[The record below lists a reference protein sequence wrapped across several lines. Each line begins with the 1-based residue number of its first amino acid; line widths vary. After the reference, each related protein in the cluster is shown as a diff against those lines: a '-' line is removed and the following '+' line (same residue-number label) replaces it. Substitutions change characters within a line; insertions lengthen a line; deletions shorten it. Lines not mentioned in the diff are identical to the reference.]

1 MLLYRRPMSDVS
13 LAQSP
18 ENTHRRHLPTFFRR
32 LKSPLVIALAALTI
46 ALIAAAVATA
56 ALLRPARD
64 GASHSFNGQQS
75 AEAKK
80 NVCSAYGVVHKA
92 VSEKTPNPR
101 PDDPV
106 SKLGATTNRQ
116 LVLLASSVHLQEV
129 LAAQPAAQ
137 ADLTKAVSSVANTLE
152 HLAINNFAGVGRQYQ
167 GQLWK
172 DFGSESAQ
180 INKLCK

>member
-1 MLLYRRPMSDVS
+1 MAEAS
-13 LAQSP
+13 LDESVP
-18 ENTHRRHLPTFFRR
+18 PSSHTRHLPSFPHW
-32 LKSPLVIALAALTI
+32 LKSPLVIALVALTI
-46 ALIAAAVATA
+46 ALIAAAAATA
-56 ALLRPARD
+56 AWLRPAHD
-64 GASHSFNGQQS
+64 GASHSFNSQQS
-75 AEAKK
+75 ADAKK
-80 NVCSAYGVVHKA
+80 NVCSAYATVRKA

-106 SKLGATTNRQ
+106 SKLEATTNRQ
-116 LVLLASSVHLQEV
+116 LVLVASSVHLQEI

-137 ADLTKAVSSVANTLE
+137 TDLTKAVSSVANTLE
-152 HLAINNFAGVGRQYQ
+152 HLAINNLAGVGKQYQ